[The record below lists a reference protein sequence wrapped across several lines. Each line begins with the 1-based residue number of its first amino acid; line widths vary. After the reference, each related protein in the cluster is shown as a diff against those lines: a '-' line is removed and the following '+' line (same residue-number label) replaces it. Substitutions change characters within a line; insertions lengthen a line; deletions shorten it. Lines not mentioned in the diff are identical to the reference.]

1 MSKGWMADKKMLRNC
16 HRWEQTRD
24 TTINWDVG
32 PCNRTL
38 MEKL

>member
-1 MSKGWMADKKMLRNC
+1 MSRGWMTDKEMLRNY

-24 TTINWDVG
+24 TTINCNVG
-32 PCNRTL
+32 HCSRTL